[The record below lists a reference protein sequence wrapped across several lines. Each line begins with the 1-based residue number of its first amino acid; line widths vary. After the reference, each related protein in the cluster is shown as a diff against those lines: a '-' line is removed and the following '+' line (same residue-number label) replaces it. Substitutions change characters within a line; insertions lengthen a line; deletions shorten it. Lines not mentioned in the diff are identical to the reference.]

1 MTRAEVLWRECLVAA
16 AASCRYHAGYGRMS
30 LCRHT
35 GEQTSF
41 LAVPFTP
48 VRVTERLFRQEALIG
63 FPQADVLPRL
73 SDEQEAMSLLATKIK
88 SQQFVIT
95 SELTSPKGV
104 DLSDL
109 FAKADALRRYVD
121 AFNVTESHRARMTI
135 APTAVARL
143 LLDRGIEP
151 IVQMTARDRN
161 RIALQAELLGAAAL
175 GVRNFVFMGGDPVA
189 NGVILGATP

>member
-1 MTRAEVLWRECLVAA
+1 M
-16 AASCRYHAGYGRMS
+16 
-30 LCRHT
+30 
-35 GEQTSF
+35 
-41 LAVPFTP
+41 AVPATP
-48 VRVTERLFRQEALIG
+48 VRVAERLFRQEALIG

-121 AFNVTESHRARMTI
+121 AFNVTESHRA
-135 APTAVARL
+135 
-143 LLDRGIEP
+143 DRKS
-151 IVQMTARDRN
+151 V
-161 RIALQAELLGAAAL
+161 
-175 GVRNFVFMGGDPVA
+175 V
-189 NGVILGATP
+189 